1 MSQVNANVNQMCE
14 SLGYGRAAVAVSL
27 FSVGNGLGRILAGT
41 LSELVHR
48 SQCAPRTFSLLAS
61 ATLMTAAHFLFWL
74 ELGEGAL
81 YTAVFLSALAFGA
94 TWPLTVVV
102 TSELWGTVHHGANY
116 LLFDGCTAAL
126 ATPLVGKYLAQAVY
140 TAHISGHC
148 PADGNATGAACA
160 GAGCAACGGTS
171 DCHGVECFRLA
182 HAVTG
187 KMTTL
192 FRFVGLPISLT
203 AKRHYCRGVLCVRRA
218 VSACADAQE
227 SRPVFP
233 DLAVGGRSCAGRQNE
248 LGLGLQL
255 TDRDTSLIYYM
266 T

>member
-48 SQCAPRTFSLLAS
+48 SQCAPRTFSLLVS
-61 ATLMTAAHFLFWL
+61 ATLKTAAHFLFWL
-74 ELGEGAL
+74 EQGEGGL

-148 PADGNATGAACA
+148 PADLPNATGAACA
-160 GAGCAACGGTS
+160 GAACAACGGTS
-171 DCHGVECFRLA
+171 GCHGVECFRLS
-182 HAVTG
+182 HAITG
-187 KMTTL
+187 G
-192 FRFVGLPISLT
+192 F
-203 AKRHYCRGVLCVRRA
+203 
-218 VSACADAQE
+218 SACGALCLLVLTLK
-227 SRPVFP
+227 SRG
-233 DLAVGGRSCAGRQNE
+233 LYSRIWRWEGGI
-248 LGLGLQL
+248 LQGG
-255 TDRDTSLIYYM
+255 TM
-266 T
+266 N

>member
-94 TWPLTVVV
+94 TMK
-102 TSELWGTVHHGANY
+102 G
-116 LLFDGCTAAL
+116 F
-126 ATPLVGKYLAQAVY
+126 
-140 TAHISGHC
+140 
-148 PADGNATGAACA
+148 GNSGAA
-160 GAGCAACGGTS
+160 S
-171 DCHGVECFRLA
+171 
-182 HAVTG
+182 
-187 KMTTL
+187 
-192 FRFVGLPISLT
+192 
-203 AKRHYCRGVLCVRRA
+203 RA
-218 VSACADAQE
+218 S
-227 SRPVFP
+227 
-233 DLAVGGRSCAGRQNE
+233 AVGSCSFKKSRSKPSPWPRQTARCRCFFERSN
-248 LGLGLQL
+248 LQL
-255 TDRDTSLIYYM
+255 KCGIAASHVNL
-266 T
+266 